1 MNRNPDCG
9 LCGLCNNARTV
20 CLWGHGD
27 KKLKLMAI
35 GEAPGEQEDR
45 SGKPFQGR
53 SGAVIRQEL
62 AKHGLEDI
70 YITNV
75 VKCRPPNNR
84 KPEPAE
90 VKACSGYLRS
100 EIERINPT
108 HVLLL
113 GASALKAVLRVNKIT
128 EMNGQLVTGK
138 DGRTYV
144 PCFHPAALFRDPSKT
159 WHFNSAIKRFADSVN
174 GVSTI
179 IDPEE
184 FDYKIVQKGT
194 LDHFLDEFSRYVKMS
209 FDVETSGL
217 SWWEEDFGILS
228 IAFTFEFADGST
240 SSWVLPLE
248 TAAVLPFRQQ
258 RKLLQYLARKA
269 QGRYNL
275 GQNAKF
281 DNLCLMKVFGVR
293 FYLAADSMLKHHLI
307 DENSLH
313 GLKENARLYLGAPD
327 YDLTSKEKRNM
338 RSVPPARLFLYNAL
352 DTHYTLGLDAV
363 YNGQL
368 PEESRRLY
376 DRLVMRAARAFEV
389 IENRGFHVNLERFA
403 KASTVLKRRRAKLL
417 RQLQNSVGY
426 EVNWNSPTQ
435 VARVLYE
442 DLGMPVMVT
451 TDKGAP
457 STGEEA
463 LVDMEHPIV
472 DLLKKYREIDKLV
485 STYIDGWSSMMVGST
500 LYLGFKLAGT
510 VTGRY
515 ASRLHQIP
523 RDPMIRSLI
532 DAMDGWTFVAAD
544 YSQVELRIV
553 AELAGEPRM
562 LQIYQ
567 TGGDIHQMTAQS
579 VLGVENPTKEER
591 KSAKAVNFG
600 FVYGMMATKFR
611 LYAKVQYGIHLTETE
626 AQEYRDGFFDLYGGL
641 LKWHE
646 RMRKLVR
653 MDGQVRNRAGR
664 IRHLPMVNSSERE
677 ARNEAERQAINTVVQ
692 GFGGDLKAMALVEL
706 HETLPEDEFLVFG
719 EHHDAILMAVR
730 NDCLDKHLPSIRRI
744 MQHPSLMDEFGINLR
759 VPILVDIE
767 VGPWSL
773 GEKWNGN

>member
-1 MNRNPDCG
+1 MSGFFQHLSELLGRHPFDDAFIETMRERIREHCSRVPVHVHKRQVAE
-9 LCGLCNNARTV
+9 AR
-20 CLWGHGD
+20 L
-27 KKLKLMAI
+27 
-35 GEAPGEQEDR
+35 
-45 SGKPFQGR
+45 
-53 SGAVIRQEL
+53 EL
-62 AKHGLEDI
+62 AAKE
-70 YITNV
+70 
-75 VKCRPPNNR
+75 
-84 KPEPAE
+84 
-90 VKACSGYLRS
+90 
-100 EIERINPT
+100 
-108 HVLLL
+108 
-113 GASALKAVLRVNKIT
+113 
-128 EMNGQLVTGK
+128 
-138 DGRTYV
+138 
-144 PCFHPAALFRDPSKT
+144 
-159 WHFNSAIKRFADSVN
+159 AIVSV
-174 GVSTI
+174 
-179 IDPEE
+179 
-184 FDYKIVQKGT
+184 FQ
-194 LDHFLDEFSRYVKMS
+194 DEFPNAIRPHTVRPDWPYAECWITDDEALIRFS
-209 FDVETSGL
+209 FSPET
-217 SWWEEDFGILS
+217 DS
-228 IAFTFEFADGST
+228 IMGGHT
-240 SSWVLPLE
+240 LE
-248 TAAVLPFRQQ
+248 PVRIVVQ
-258 RKLLQYLARKA
+258 RAPP
-269 QGRYNL
+269 G
-275 GQNAKF
+275 
-281 DNLCLMKVFGVR
+281 LMKR
-293 FYLAADSMLKHHLI
+293 LADSMLKHHLI

-532 DAMDGWTFVAAD
+532 DAEDGWVFVAAD
-544 YSQVELRIV
+544 YSQIELRIV

-567 TGGDIHQMTAQS
+567 TNGDIHRMTAQS
-579 VLGVENPTKEER
+579 VLGIEEPSKEER

-600 FVYGMMATKFR
+600 FVYGMMAAKFR
-611 LYAKVQYGIHLTETE
+611 LYAKVQYGVHLSESE
-626 AQEYRDGFFDLYGGL
+626 AQEYRDGFFGLYGGL

-706 HETLPEDEFLVFG
+706 HETLPEDEFRVFG

-730 NDCLDKHLPSIRRI
+730 NDCLDKHLPSIRKI

-773 GEKWNGN
+773 GEKWNGD